1 MNKMPADAGFHAMAK
16 PGGAD
21 CNLDCVYCFYLEKAA
36 LYRDAGSGGNS
47 RNGGPHRMN
56 DEVLEAYV
64 RQTIAATPKDN
75 DVVFTW
81 QGGEPTLLG
90 TGFFERAVRLQQ
102 RYGEGR
108 RISNSFQTN
117 GLLIDDT
124 WCAFFRQ
131 HDFLIGLSLD
141 GPAQI
146 HDAYRV
152 TRGGRPSHALVMR
165 ALALLQAHRVRYNV
179 LACVNH
185 RSSQAPLD
193 VYRFLRDSGVE
204 YVQFIP
210 VVERLP
216 DARDREV
223 GLTLRS
229 PSGKVLA
236 AALPEM
242 NQATKQ
248 AKNQAAD
255 TAVTD
260 WSVRPEHYGAFLSRI
275 FDEWIGRDV
284 GTVYVMNFEWAL
296 ANYMGRPGA
305 SCHHQPTCGRAVV
318 IEHNGDVFACDHYV
332 YAGYR
337 LGNVTTGDLASMVDS
352 PAQARFG
359 MDKLDTLPRQCRRCN
374 MVGGCWGGCPKHR
387 FMMSADNEPGLNYLC
402 KGYHQFFT
410 HSVPYLKAL
419 SQIVASGGQASD
431 ILHTTLVFSQGHQA

>member
-1 MNKMPADAGFHAMAK
+1 MNEMPAHAGFHAMAK
-16 PGGAD
+16 PSGSD

-36 LYRDAGSGGNS
+36 LYRHDS
-47 RNGGPHRMN
+47 RHRMS
-56 DEVLEAYV
+56 DDVLEAYV
-64 RQTIAATPKDN
+64 RQYIAATPQDN
-75 DVVFTW
+75 EVVFTW

-90 TGFFERAVRLQQ
+90 LGFFECAVRLQQ
-102 RYGEGR
+102 RYGDGR
-108 RISNSFQTN
+108 RIANSFQTN
-117 GLLIDDT
+117 GLLIDDA

-141 GPAQI
+141 GPAEI

-152 TRGGRPSHALVMR
+152 TRGGQPSHALVMR
-165 ALALLQAHRVRYNV
+165 ALALLQAHGVRYNV

-193 VYRFLRDSGVE
+193 VYRFLRESGVQ

-242 NQATKQ
+242 NRAVD
-248 AKNQAAD
+248 A
-255 TAVTD
+255 AVTD

-284 GTVYVMNFEWAL
+284 GALYVMNFEWAL

-318 IEHNGDVFACDHYV
+318 IEHNGDVYACDHYV
-332 YAGYR
+332 YAEYR
-337 LGNVTTGDLASMVDS
+337 LGNLTTGDLTSMAGS
-352 PAQARFG
+352 PAQTRFG
-359 MDKLDTLPRQCRRCN
+359 TDKLDTLPRQCRRCN

-387 FMMSADNEPGLNYLC
+387 FVRSADNEPGLNYLC

-410 HSVPYLKAL
+410 HSMPYLTAL
-419 SQIVASGGQASD
+419 SQIVASGRPASD
-431 ILHTTLVFSQGHQA
+431 ILRTTLVFSEGGEA

>member
-1 MNKMPADAGFHAMAK
+1 MNEMPANAGFHAMAK
-16 PGGAD
+16 PGGSD
-21 CNLDCVYCFYLEKAA
+21 CNLDCVYCFYLEKAT
-36 LYRDAGSGGNS
+36 LYRDDS
-47 RNGGPHRMN
+47 RHRMN
-56 DEVLEAYV
+56 DAVLEAYV
-64 RQTIAATPKDN
+64 RQYIAATPVEN
-75 DVVFTW
+75 EVVFTW

-90 TGFFERAVRLQQ
+90 LGFFERAVRLQQ

-117 GLLIDDT
+117 GLLIDDA

-141 GPAQI
+141 GPAEI

-152 TRGGRPSHALVMR
+152 TRGGQPSHALVMR
-165 ALALLQAHRVRYNV
+165 ALALLQTHGVRYNV

-193 VYRFLRDSGVE
+193 VYRFLRDSGVQ

-236 AALPEM
+236 AALPAGKGS
-242 NQATKQ
+242 AT
-248 AKNQAAD
+248 AAD
-255 TAVTD
+255 GSATAGNGSATAGDGSVTD

-284 GTVYVMNFEWAL
+284 GKLYVMNFEWAL

-305 SCHHQPTCGRAVV
+305 SCHHQPTCGKAVV
-318 IEHNGDVFACDHYV
+318 IEHNGDVYACDHYV
-332 YAGYR
+332 YPEFR
-337 LGNVTTGDLASMVDS
+337 LGNITTSNLTSMVDLPS
-352 PAQARFG
+352 QTRFG
-359 MDKLDTLPRQCRRCN
+359 MDKLDTLPQQCRRCN

-387 FMMSADNEPGLNYLC
+387 FVMSADNEPGLNYLC

-419 SQIVASGGQASD
+419 SQIVASGRPASD
-431 ILHTTLVFSQGHQA
+431 ILHTTLVFSERHQA